1 MTQTDSLDKID
12 PQLAALKEAIRQLE
26 SVVVAYSGGVDSTL
40 LLAVAHDVLGPDRC
54 LGVTGISS
62 SLAPEEYEDAK
73 NVAEQIGATWI
84 VIDTGEMDDPGYR
97 QNDADRCYYCKR
109 DLFTR
114 LRKLADER
122 GYAVVID
129 GTNADDEGD
138 WRPGERAGR
147 EIGIRSPLKETN
159 IGKPGIRELSRLYGL
174 PTAEKQSFACLASR
188 LPYGTQVTPERLEQV
203 ARAETALRNERFHT
217 FRVRYHGDTARLEL
231 GPDELLRVAEPAVA
245 QRLVTAIRA
254 EGFQHIAVDLAGF
267 RSGSQNEKSRDSNLL
282 SISSDD
288 QVLRQAGFDGV
299 QTVPD
304 GKMIR
309 LIVPSNEM
317 PRVWEPEVRTALV
330 EGFRENGYL
339 YVAADLAPRNATE
352 RVEGTI

>member
-1 MTQTDSLDKID
+1 MTQTNSID
-12 PQLAALKEAIRQLE
+12 RTTPQLAALKDAIRQLE

-54 LGVTGISS
+54 LGVTGISP

-84 VIDTGEMDDPGYR
+84 VIETGEMDDPGYR

-109 DLFTR
+109 DLFAR
-114 LRKLADER
+114 LRTLADER
-122 GYAVVID
+122 GYAAVID

-159 IGKPGIRELSRLYGL
+159 IGKQDIRELSRLYGL
-174 PTAEKQSFACLASR
+174 PTADKQSFACLASR

-231 GPDELLRVAEPAVA
+231 GPDELHRVADPQVA
-245 QRLVTAIRA
+245 QRLVAAIRA

-267 RSGSQNEKSRDSNLL
+267 RSGSQNEKSRDSALL
-282 SISSDD
+282 SIANDN
-288 QVLRQAGFDGV
+288 QILREAGFVGG
-299 QTVPD
+299 QAVPD
-304 GKMIR
+304 GKMVR
-309 LIVPSNEM
+309 LILPTNEM
-317 PRVWEPEVRTALV
+317 NSVWDPKVRTALV
-330 EGFRENGYL
+330 ERFRENGYL
-339 YVAADLAPRNATE
+339 YVAADLAPRNADE
-352 RVEGTI
+352 RSEDTM

>member
-1 MTQTDSLDKID
+1 MTHINSLDKTP
-12 PQLAALKEAIRQLE
+12 PQLAALKEAIQQLE

-54 LGVTGISS
+54 LGVTGISP

-73 NVAEQIGATWI
+73 TVAEQIGATWI
-84 VIDTGEMDDPGYR
+84 VIDTGEMNDPDYR
-97 QNDADRCYYCKR
+97 RNDADRCYYCKR
-109 DLFTR
+109 DLFAR
-114 LRKLADER
+114 LRALADQR
-122 GYAVVID
+122 GYATVVD

-147 EIGIRSPLKETN
+147 EIGVRSPLKEAN
-159 IGKPGIRELSRLYGL
+159 IGKRDIRELSRLYGL

-231 GPDELLRVAEPAVA
+231 GPDELQRFAEPAVA

-254 EGFQHIAVDLAGF
+254 EGFRHIAVDLAGF
-267 RSGSQNEKSRDSNLL
+267 RSGSQNEKSRDPDLL
-282 SISSDD
+282 SIAHDD
-288 QVLRQAGFDGV
+288 QLLRQAGFEGG
-299 QTVPD
+299 QAVPD
-304 GKMIR
+304 GKMVR
-309 LIVPSNEM
+309 LVLPANEM
-317 PRVWEPEVRTALV
+317 NRVWDPEVRAALV
-330 EGFRENGYL
+330 ESFRENGYL
-339 YVAADLAPRNATE
+339 YVAADLTPRNATD
-352 RVEGTI
+352 RAEGTT